1 MQFSLTKESE
11 GSTISMAVMKSSR
24 LRDRLGVVTIVVDS
38 MNMKILVMDS
48 RYHPAECTVG
58 HPTTRICPMMERAF
72 V

>member
-58 HPTTRICPMMERAF
+58 E
-72 V
+72 VL